1 VRTIRIDHCFHVQ
14 NKISIPRLC
23 DTRMCVL
30 AGADMT
36 SAGVANSHK
45 IRTGEW
51 AATGCAIVPLH
62 VARFYPQT

>member
-1 VRTIRIDHCFHVQ
+1 MRTIRIDHCSHVQ
-14 NKISIPRLC
+14 NKISIPRL
-23 DTRMCVL
+23 CVL

-45 IRTGEW
+45 LRTGEW

-62 VARFYPQT
+62 VARFYPQI